1 MILDRVRGVVFD
13 GETHD
18 GAPENFEGT
27 GSRKIPVTVVFTSI
41 EGTLAALNA
50 AAFLSKGLA
59 AQIVVLATE
68 VVTFR
73 YLHQGL
79 ADSMSFYQRLCE
91 AMVKEARLQDVAIEV
106 HLCRRQ
112 VECLEAKLRP
122 RSIVLIGARKCWW
135 PWRERELERALRQ
148 RGFDALL
155 IRASSDQSRSRSDL
169 VVQRM
174 LEEAR
179 QISG

>member
-1 MILDRVRGVVFD
+1 MILERVRGLTLG

-18 GAPENFEGT
+18 GEPEAD
-27 GSRKIPVTVVFTSI
+27 GSGSPKIPVTVVFTSI

-50 AAFLSKGLA
+50 AARLSKDLA
-59 AQIVVLATE
+59 AQVVVLATE
-68 VVTFR
+68 VVSLR
-73 YLHQGL
+73 YLYQGL
-79 ADSMSFYQRLCE
+79 SDSMNFYQRLCE
-91 AMVKEARLQDVAIEV
+91 AMVKEAQLQDVAIEV

-112 VECLEAKLRP
+112 VDCLEARLRP

-135 PWRERELERALRQ
+135 PWRERQLERALRG
-148 RGFDALL
+148 RGFEALL
-155 IRASSDQSRSRSDL
+155 VYSRSDQSRTRSGV

>member
-1 MILDRVRGVVFD
+1 MILDRVRGVTVG

-18 GAPENFEGT
+18 GHPDTSEGN
-27 GSRKIPVTVVFTSI
+27 GSPKIPVTVVFTSI

-50 AAFLSKGLA
+50 AARLSKDLA
-59 AQIVVLATE
+59 AQVVVLATE
-68 VVTFR
+68 VVSIR
-73 YLHQGL
+73 YLYQGV
-79 ADSMSFYQRLCE
+79 ADSLSFYQRLCE
-91 AMVKEARLQDVAIEV
+91 AMVKEARLEDVAIEV

-112 VECLEAKLRP
+112 VDCLEAQLKP

-135 PWRERELERALRQ
+135 PWRERQLERALRA
-148 RGFDALL
+148 RGFETLL
-155 IRASSDQSRSRSDL
+155 IYSLSEKAHSRADV

>member
-1 MILDRVRGVVFD
+1 MILDRVRGVTLG

-18 GAPENFEGT
+18 GDPDSMEGN
-27 GSRKIPVTVVFTSI
+27 GSPKIPVTVVFTSI

-50 AAFLSKGLA
+50 AARLSKDLA
-59 AQIVVLATE
+59 AQVVILATE
-68 VVTFR
+68 VVSFR
-73 YLHQGL
+73 YLSQGV
-79 ADSMSFYQRLCE
+79 AESMSFYQRLCE

-112 VECLEAKLRP
+112 VDCLEARLKP

-135 PWRERELERALRQ
+135 PWRERQLHRALRG
-148 RGFDALL
+148 RGFETLL
-155 IRASSDQSRSRSDL
+155 VQANSDQAHTRADV